1 MLDEAS
7 PQGSNLDIGQS
18 RDASSEVTATELTS
32 TELTSPLLRELLQRA
47 LVRPADLGGLE
58 DCKKLSVLMPRDLH
72 RELKTFAFRHQTT
85 ITDLILA
92 MVVELLAIEHQQN
105 DQIAS

>member
-1 MLDEAS
+1 MPDAAS
-7 PQGSNLDIGQS
+7 PQGLDLNAS
-18 RDASSEVTATELTS
+18 RSSAASCEAA
-32 TELTSPLLRELLQRA
+32 SPLLHELIQRA
-47 LVRPADLGGLE
+47 LVRPADVGSLE

-92 MVVELLAIEHQQN
+92 MVVELLAVEQLEN

>member
-1 MLDEAS
+1 MPHAAS
-7 PQGSNLDIGQS
+7 PQGSGLDIERS
-18 RDASSEVTATELTS
+18 IDASPDMA
-32 TELTSPLLRELLQRA
+32 SPLMRELLQRA
-47 LVRPADLGGLE
+47 LVRPADVGSLE

-92 MVVELLAIEHQQN
+92 MVVELLAIEEDRS

>member
-1 MLDEAS
+1 M
-7 PQGSNLDIGQS
+7 
-18 RDASSEVTATELTS
+18 TAIELPS
-32 TELTSPLLRELLQRA
+32 TELTSPLMRELLQRA
-47 LVRPADLGGLE
+47 LVRPADVGSLE

>member
-1 MLDEAS
+1 MSDAASLEGLDPASTMRSMAAAEAAS
-7 PQGSNLDIGQS
+7 PLMQ
-18 RDASSEVTATELTS
+18 
-32 TELTSPLLRELLQRA
+32 ELLQRA
-47 LVRPADLGGLE
+47 LVRPADLGSLE

-92 MVVELLAIEHQQN
+92 MVVELLSIEQEQD
-105 DQIAS
+105 DQVAS

>member
-1 MLDEAS
+1 MVEPFMPGDRVVGSAPQSPPRSGPEA
-7 PQGSNLDIGQS
+7 GAGLE
-18 RDASSEVTATELTS
+18 AAT
-32 TELTSPLLRELLQRA
+32 PLMRRLLSRA
-47 LVRPADLGGLE
+47 LVRPSDLSSLE

-92 MVVELLAIEHQQN
+92 MVVELLALEQEEQ
-105 DQIAS
+105 DLAS

>member
-1 MLDEAS
+1 MVE
-7 PQGSNLDIGQS
+7 
-18 RDASSEVTATELTS
+18 
-32 TELTSPLLRELLQRA
+32 PLLPEDRATGSSLQSEGGMEVATPLMRSLLRRA
-47 LVRPADLGGLE
+47 LVRPAELGSLE

-92 MVVELLAIEHQQN
+92 MVVELLALEESEQ
-105 DQIAS
+105 DVAS